1 MQKYLIVEDS
11 EFLTH
16 WMKLQQSFISA
27 GQTGSLCYT
36 VKLFRVER
44 AALPIGNSQTSEAA

>member
-1 MQKYLIVEDS
+1 MQVVEDS
-11 EFLTH
+11 ELLTH
-16 WMKLQQSFISA
+16 SMKLQQSFISA

-44 AALPIGNSQTSEAA
+44 AALLIGNLQTSEAA